1 MGRTWVSTMFYKIH
15 IYLDHP
21 HVLCFNIISLR
32 RSVRQPGSSFA
43 KFIKLTDHVFLCC
56 QSRFYNSLI
65 FLKENDSK
73 F

>member
-1 MGRTWVSTMFYKIH
+1 MGRTWISTMFYKIH

-43 KFIKLTDHVFLCC
+43 KFIKLTDHVFL
-56 QSRFYNSLI
+56 L
-65 FLKENDSK
+65 LSK
-73 F
+73 QVLQFTNFPKRK